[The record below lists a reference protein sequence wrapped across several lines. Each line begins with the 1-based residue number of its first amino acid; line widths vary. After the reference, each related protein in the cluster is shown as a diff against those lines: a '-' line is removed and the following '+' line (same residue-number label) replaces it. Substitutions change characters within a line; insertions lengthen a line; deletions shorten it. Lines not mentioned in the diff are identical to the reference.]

1 MNELPIDENTPRI
14 LIVEDEPKLGQLLID
29 YLRAASYAPTLIS
42 HGDQVLPYVRQTPP
56 DLILLDLMLP
66 GTDGLTLCREIRR
79 FSDIPIV
86 MVTAKIEE
94 IDRLLGL
101 EIGADDYICKPYS
114 PREVVARVK
123 TILRR
128 CKPQR
133 ELQQQDAESPL
144 IIDEGRF
151 QASWRGKMLDLTPAE
166 FRLLKTLSHEPG
178 KVFSREHL
186 LNHLYDDYRVVTD
199 RTIDSHIKNLRRKLE
214 SLDAEQSLSAPFT
227 ASVTAGKPTPA
238 ASFSFSDIILLAGDG
253 VQTRSGNI
261 IPRMVSKLTLSLR
274 PGRHQKIAH
283 TLIGKQLL

>member
-1 MNELPIDENTPRI
+1 MTELPIDENTPRI

-199 RTIDSHIKNLRRKLE
+199 RTIDSHIKNLRRKL
-214 SLDAEQSLSAPFT
+214 STPNSHLSAPFT

-283 TLIGKQLL
+283 TLIGKQHL

>member
-1 MNELPIDENTPRI
+1 MTELPIDENTPRI

-42 HGDQVLPYVRQTPP
+42 HGDLVLPYVRQTPP

-79 FSDIPIV
+79 FSEIPIM

-133 ELQQQDAESPL
+133 ELQQMDADSPL
-144 IIDEGRF
+144 IVDEGRF
-151 QASWRGKMLDLTPAE
+151 QASWRGKCST
-166 FRLLKTLSHEPG
+166 
-178 KVFSREHL
+178 
-186 LNHLYDDYRVVTD
+186 
-199 RTIDSHIKNLRRKLE
+199 
-214 SLDAEQSLSAPFT
+214 
-227 ASVTAGKPTPA
+227 
-238 ASFSFSDIILLAGDG
+238 
-253 VQTRSGNI
+253 
-261 IPRMVSKLTLSLR
+261 
-274 PGRHQKIAH
+274 
-283 TLIGKQLL
+283 

>member
-1 MNELPIDENTPRI
+1 MTELPIDENTPRI

-66 GTDGLTLCREIRR
+66 GIDGLTLCREIRR

-199 RTIDSHIKNLRRKLE
+199 RTIDSHIKNLRR
-214 SLDAEQSLSAPFT
+214 SHLSAPFT
-227 ASVTAGKPTPA
+227 ALVTAGKPTPA
-238 ASFSFSDIILLAGDG
+238 ASFSFSDMTLLAGDG

-283 TLIGKQLL
+283 TLIGKQHL

>member
-1 MNELPIDENTPRI
+1 MTEFPLDENAPRI

-29 YLRAASYAPTLIS
+29 YLRAASYAPTLIT
-42 HGDQVLPYVRQTPP
+42 HGNEVLPYVKQTPP

-79 FSDIPIV
+79 FSEIPIV
-86 MVTAKIEE
+86 MVTAKVEE

-128 CKPQR
+128 CRPLR
-133 ELQQQDAESPL
+133 EAQDAVEEQPL
-144 IIDEGRF
+144 VIDEGRF
-151 QASWRGKMLDLTPAE
+151 QASWRGNVLDLTPAE
-166 FRLLKTLSHEPG
+166 FRLLKTLSSEPG

-214 SLDAEQSLSAPFT
+214 THDAEQPFIRAVYGVGYRWEAE
-227 ASVTAGKPTPA
+227 ASRV
-238 ASFSFSDIILLAGDG
+238 
-253 VQTRSGNI
+253 V
-261 IPRMVSKLTLSLR
+261 
-274 PGRHQKIAH
+274 
-283 TLIGKQLL
+283 